1 MAVRQRVCYVADDE
15 PGILNILSFAAGGVG
30 YRVEPFERLDD
41 IVRRAAVGHP
51 DLIVLD
57 LAMEGGDITAALSG
71 LSGIG
76 FRGSVMLMSG
86 LGEPRLEEAQRAG
99 IGLGLRMLPFL
110 VKPFR
115 PPDVRR
121 ILVSSGIGDA
131 RLLSQVEIEAA
142 FREDRFE
149 LWYQP
154 QIDLHDASVIGA
166 EALVRL
172 RHPEQGIVPPGAF
185 LPALDMD
192 QFVRLT
198 EWVLHRAMTDW
209 RLFSAAGLAPR
220 LSINSPASILADYT
234 FSDLVR
240 AIVPRDP
247 TWPGLVVEIT
257 ETEMMDDVDLVYEI
271 ATQLRLHGIEISIDD
286 FGTGY
291 SSLARLRHVPFAEV
305 KIDGSLV
312 MGLERDEPNRIVV
325 QAVAALCHHLNGR
338 VVAEGIE
345 TREMLSAVRALG
357 CDVGQ
362 GYLFSPAL
370 PPLDFIRWTHD
381 WRVRS
386 PTLAPAQLP
395 DRPDAPSGRR

>member
-1 MAVRQRVCYVADDE
+1 MAVRQRVCFVADDE

-30 YRVEPFERLDD
+30 YRVDPFDRLDD
-41 IVRRAAVGHP
+41 VVRKSAIAHP
-51 DLIVLD
+51 DLLVLD
-57 LAMEGGDITAALSG
+57 LAMEGGDIASALTG
-71 LSGIG
+71 LSAQG

-86 LGEPRLEEAQRAG
+86 LGEPRLEEAQRTG
-99 IGLGLRMLPFL
+99 IALGLRMLPYL

-131 RLLSQVEIEAA
+131 HLLSQGEIEAA

-154 QIDLHDASVIGA
+154 QIDLRTAEVIGA

-172 RHPEQGIVPPGAF
+172 RHPDQGIVPPGAF
-185 LPALDMD
+185 LPALGLD

-209 RLFSAAGLAPR
+209 RIFANAGLVPR
-220 LSINSPASILADYT
+220 LSVNSPASILADYT

-247 TWPGLVVEIT
+247 VWPGLVVEIT
-257 ETEMMDDVDLVYEI
+257 ETEMMDDVHLVYEI

-312 MGLERDEPNRIVV
+312 MGLEDDAPNQIIVK
-325 QAVAALCHHLNGR
+325 AVASLCHHLNGR

-345 TREMLSAVRALG
+345 TMEMLQAVRALG

-370 PPLDFIRWTHD
+370 PPQEFIRRAHA
-381 WRVRS
+381 WRETPPALGPDMPAS
-386 PTLAPAQLP
+386 PRDSA
-395 DRPDAPSGRR
+395 